1 LLIFLTKL
9 VNIFASSAKRLYRRV
24 APKPETAMRTSLFIL
39 TDTVYTDLAEDAGVP
54 CGGTGMMCRI
64 VYIGPAP

>member
-1 LLIFLTKL
+1 
-9 VNIFASSAKRLYRRV
+9 
-24 APKPETAMRTSLFIL
+24 MRTSLFIL